1 MSGVIFEY
9 NTEILDL
16 LWRSWKAKSS
26 RGDPDHCL
34 LRLPPSPT
42 HSGAL
47 GSLSST
53 PITLLT
59 LKGVHVSISFSHV
72 VNTPRNCFKKNRFPL
87 SHGSVANVPILLLLT
102 LLIIL
107 FLKFKCKHAEQ
118 RTYSHSHTHTHT
130 HRDVTSRNQN
140 YLAGCFWNNEIN
152 YKMEFTLSCS
162 WKLHMAILMSLKDAR
177 QDKPHRPKVWCGHS
191 HFLR

>member
-1 MSGVIFEY
+1 MDLKLRKTLYGQHEISGEEALFSIDYNWYRKKKAPWSDPYSSVSGVIFEY

-34 LRLPPSPT
+34 PRPPPSPA
-42 HSGAL
+42 HPGAL

-53 PITLLT
+53 PITLLI
-59 LKGVHVSISFSHV
+59 LKGFHFSISFSHL
-72 VNTPRNCFKKNRFPL
+72 VNTPRNCFKKNCFPL

-107 FLKFKCKHAEQ
+107 FLKLKYKHTEQ
-118 RTYSHSHTHTHT
+118 RTYSHTHTHT
-130 HRDVTSRNQN
+130 HTHTHR
-140 YLAGCFWNNEIN
+140 CNEQEPELPCR
-152 YKMEFTLSCS
+152 ML
-162 WKLHMAILMSLKDAR
+162 LK
-177 QDKPHRPKVWCGHS
+177 
-191 HFLR
+191 